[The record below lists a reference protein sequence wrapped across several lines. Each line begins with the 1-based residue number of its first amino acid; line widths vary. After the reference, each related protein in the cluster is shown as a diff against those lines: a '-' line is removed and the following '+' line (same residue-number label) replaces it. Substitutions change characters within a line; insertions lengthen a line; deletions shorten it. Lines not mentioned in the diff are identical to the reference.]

1 MANKPKPQRAPG
13 SESPLGDMDADTFR
27 RHGQR
32 ALDWIAEY
40 LDHSD
45 RYPVMARVRP
55 GDVRAALP
63 AAPPEQS
70 ESFDAI
76 LDDFERVIVPGL
88 PHWSHPGFF
97 AFFAT
102 SGSAPGGIGEMLA
115 AALNVNAML
124 WRTSPAA
131 TELEALTL
139 DWLRQL
145 VGLPDGFEGV
155 MYDTASMSTLHALT
169 AAR

>member
-63 AAPPEQS
+63 AAHSALCRARSASRHAEEQ
-70 ESFDAI
+70 
-76 LDDFERVIVPGL
+76 
-88 PHWSHPGFF
+88 
-97 AFFAT
+97 
-102 SGSAPGGIGEMLA
+102 
-115 AALNVNAML
+115 
-124 WRTSPAA
+124 
-131 TELEALTL
+131 
-139 DWLRQL
+139 
-145 VGLPDGFEGV
+145 
-155 MYDTASMSTLHALT
+155 
-169 AAR
+169 